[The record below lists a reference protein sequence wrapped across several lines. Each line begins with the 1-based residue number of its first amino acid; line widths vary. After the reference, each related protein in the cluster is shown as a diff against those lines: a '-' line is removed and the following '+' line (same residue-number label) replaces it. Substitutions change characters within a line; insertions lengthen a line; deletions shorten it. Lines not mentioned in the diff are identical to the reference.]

1 MPADFCIRPAETR
14 DLEQI
19 AAIYNHEAITGIAT
33 FDIDPQPVDHWQAL
47 LNSTHPGDHLLVAVE
62 SADQVLGYAGSSPYR
77 TRPAYH
83 RTRETSVYLH
93 REARGRGVGSA
104 LYVELLDLLCA
115 ASMHT
120 ALALIA
126 QPNPAS
132 ERLHE
137 SLGFEKVGT
146 VREVGH
152 KFDRYIDIVWYQ
164 KLLTD

>member
-1 MPADFCIRPAETR
+1 MPADFFIRPAESH

-19 AAIYNHEAITGIAT
+19 AGIYNHEAITGIAT
-33 FDIDPQPVDHWQAL
+33 FDIDPQPVDHWQTL
-47 LNSTHPGDHLLVAVE
+47 LDSTHPGDHLLVAVE

-93 REARGRGVGSA
+93 QAARGRGVGTA
-104 LYVELLDLLCA
+104 LYVELLDRLCA

-126 QPNPAS
+126 QPNSAS

-146 VREVGH
+146 LREVGH